1 MIESLLPH
9 IRQFV
14 RVRQAL
20 VDAQV
25 LGAPLSGV
33 LHNTLLGAISLDW
46 RGMIVHASSRALA
59 ILRQGDG
66 LVDQDGFLRALLA
79 YDDVQLGRLLARA
92 QPRSG
97 GQPASGSMTV
107 GRSPARLRLT
117 LHVTPVDVH
126 DAGFGFGHVAALVL
140 IVDPATKARVDP
152 ERIRATLGLAP
163 AESRVAAML
172 AAGATARE
180 IAAVTHR
187 AEGTVRE
194 LTKRVHL
201 KLGVSR
207 RADLV
212 RMVLLAG
219 NLL

>member
-1 MIESLLPH
+1 MVEERNPIVRKAAVAPPKQQPVAIEQASIDELVAGICAMWESNSEGTDMLYSNGPCGDTQN
-9 IRQFV
+9 IV
-14 RVRQAL
+14 R
-20 VDAQV
+20 
-25 LGAPLSGV
+25 
-33 LHNTLLGAISLDW
+33 AI
-46 RGMIVHASSRALA
+46 
-59 ILRQGDG
+59 
-66 LVDQDGFLRALLA
+66 
-79 YDDVQLGRLLARA
+79 
-92 QPRSG
+92 
-97 GQPASGSMTV
+97 
-107 GRSPARLRLT
+107 ARL
-117 LHVTPVDVH
+117 TPVDVH